1 MTCDEV
7 REQLEAYVLDA
18 LDADERAAVEAHL
31 PTCPEC
37 QSLVQDYLE
46 TAHAMSLALTAAAPL
61 QPPATLKNRVL
72 KAALAR
78 QTDVSDSPS
87 PLLPFS
93 CSPLLPHAPTPLR
106 SRPLWTRWRTWG
118 LAAAAIL
125 LLSLLAIS
133 AQLSIA
139 LAQERALR
147 AEFANLVDQQEVVL
161 EVIDSPKVV
170 RRLLRTPAPTG
181 NPLPPYGKVYTHPD
195 FKHVVAM
202 SARMPQPPAGQ
213 AYHLWLTLDG
223 KQTLAGV
230 MGVNDEGFALLVFD
244 ADRNGA
250 AYESAVITLQPLGT
264 NTPQAPPFLVWQ
276 ATP

>member
-18 LDADERAAVEAHL
+18 LDAEERAAVEAHL

-46 TAHAMSLALTAAAPL
+46 TAHALSLALATAAPL
-61 QPPATLKNRVL
+61 EPPAALKDRVL
-72 KAALAR
+72 KSVKDR
-78 QTDVSDSPS
+78 QTDAPR
-87 PLLPFS
+87 LPYS
-93 CSPLLPHAPTPLR
+93 PTPLPP
-106 SRPLWTRWRTWG
+106 SAPAPPPARPVWTRWRTWG
-118 LAAAAIL
+118 LAAAVIL
-125 LLSLLAIS
+125 LLALLGIS

-230 MGVNDEGFALLVFD
+230 MGVNDQGFALLVFD

-250 AYESAVITLQPLGT
+250 AYESAVITLQPLGST
-264 NTPQAPPFLVWQ
+264 TPQALPFLVWQ